1 MVPIIKK
8 YPDTLILVDAVSIFG
23 GYKIDFDGLGL
34 DVLLTSTQKA
44 MALPPGLAFAAVSDR
59 ALERAKQVKFRG
71 YYFDFL
77 ELENFLLKN
86 NTPSTPNISLLYATD
101 KELDYILNV
110 EGLEA
115 RFDRHLKMAETVRAW
130 VASCGFEMFS
140 EEGYHS
146 PTVSTIANTRKI
158 DVKALNK
165 YLRARGM
172 VLSDGYGKIKDR
184 SFRIAHMADLQL
196 SDIHEL
202 LTAIQAFLEETEK
215 QTEKGA

>member
-1 MVPIIKK
+1 
-8 YPDTLILVDAVSIFG
+8 
-23 GYKIDFDGLGL
+23 
-34 DVLLTSTQKA
+34 
-44 MALPPGLAFAAVSDR
+44 
-59 ALERAKQVKFRG
+59 
-71 YYFDFL
+71 
-77 ELENFLLKN
+77 
-86 NTPSTPNISLLYATD
+86 
-101 KELDYILNV
+101 
-110 EGLEA
+110 
-115 RFDRHLKMAETVRAW
+115 MAETVRAW

-215 QTEKGA
+215 QTEKEA